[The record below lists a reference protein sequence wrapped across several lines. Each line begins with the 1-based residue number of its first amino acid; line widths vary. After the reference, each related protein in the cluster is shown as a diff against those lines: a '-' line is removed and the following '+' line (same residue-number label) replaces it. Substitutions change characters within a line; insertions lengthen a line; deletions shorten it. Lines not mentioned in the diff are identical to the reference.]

1 MERSELPVVDR
12 KQVAAVMASLR
23 QAMRARLGSG
33 LVPYDGRW
41 VTPAEVEQGIRQER
55 RRARVHAIE
64 LILLFCAS
72 AFVSLILIG
81 LTWVLGY

>member
-1 MERSELPVVDR
+1 
-12 KQVAAVMASLR
+12 MASLR

-33 LVPYDGRW
+33 LLPFDGRW

-72 AFVSLILIG
+72 SFVSLILIA
-81 LTWVLGY
+81 LTWALGY